1 MIKQDM
7 RVRVERG
14 DARVERID
22 AIKVRSMS
30 VATQRAL
37 FDTSNRQCVRLRLTA
52 LEHRA
57 ELFPAR

>member
-1 MIKQDM
+1 M
-7 RVRVERG
+7 RLRVERG
-14 DARVERID
+14 DARLERAD

-37 FDTSNRQCVRLRLTA
+37 FDTSSRQCVRLRLTA

-57 ELFPAR
+57 EMFSAR